1 MSLLNR
7 DFTAQLPA
15 KELVSDCYEDMFNGC
30 SKLQYVKALFT
41 TEPSE
46 DTTGD
51 WLSGVAASGTFVK
64 SKDATWN
71 VTGAHGIPGVIYF
84 SRQVQSGTTY
94 KRKSVEYV

>member
-1 MSLLNR
+1 MQFPTEVTAKGDIMSLLNR

-71 VTGAHGIPGVIYF
+71 VTGAHGIPEGW
-84 SRQVQSGTTY
+84 
-94 KRKSVEYV
+94 KVETE